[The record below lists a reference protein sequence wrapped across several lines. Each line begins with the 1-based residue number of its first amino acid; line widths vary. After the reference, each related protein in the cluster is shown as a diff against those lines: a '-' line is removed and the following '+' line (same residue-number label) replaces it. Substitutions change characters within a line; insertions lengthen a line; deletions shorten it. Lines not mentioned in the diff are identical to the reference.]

1 MRLFFLTLALA
12 DTAAAQPAG
21 FRAVPAEAVQWQPIP
36 NGQGAQSALIAGNPS
51 QPGTYVIRVKFPP
64 HVMDRPHHHSR
75 DRHVTVLQGRW
86 VAGTGLGGAT
96 DLNTI
101 PLAIVERIEV
111 LEDGASSLYGSDAIA
126 GVVNFKLRD
135 IEGLELGGSYSLT
148 GRGDAARYQ
157 FNAAI
162 GSAFDDGRGAV
173 TMYANYTRRDP
184 LFADQRVQFVGVNVR
199 DSAET
204 ALAFDRKFGITYPS
218 ILDSQSG
225 SVVQA
230 FTGVVTP
237 QAVPT
242 TLVLDRDGKVSARVL
257 GRIDKSILATLIKTV
272 VEE

>member
-1 MRLFFLTLALA
+1 MKSVRLRL
-12 DTAAAQPAG
+12 
-21 FRAVPAEAVQWQPIP
+21 R
-36 NGQGAQSALIAGNPS
+36 S
-51 QPGTYVIRVKFPP
+51 
-64 HVMDRPHHHSR
+64 
-75 DRHVTVLQGRW
+75 
-86 VAGTGLGGAT
+86 VA
-96 DLNTI
+96 
-101 PLAIVERIEV
+101 
-111 LEDGASSLYGSDAIA
+111 AIA
-126 GVVNFKLRD
+126 LLST
-135 IEGLELGGSYSLT
+135 ISLT
-148 GRGDAARYQ
+148 GLTGCA
-157 FNAAI
+157 
-162 GSAFDDGRGAV
+162 
-173 TMYANYTRRDP
+173 TDP
-184 LFADQRVQFVGVNVR
+184 LAQQFREGDNKNYIAGDGTVTEFALANRADAVSWGGVTESGERISSDQLANVVVVMNFWYAACAPCRAEAPDLAALAEQFADQRVQFVGVNVR